1 MTGPHGLLRCAAVL
15 MLLSATVTTPGLA
28 ATGPGEAEHY
38 GLVAGGVSLVVAY
51 VFRRIHRSIKNG

>member
-1 MTGPHGLLRCAAVL
+1 MTGPHGLLRCAGGFNV
-15 MLLSATVTTPGLA
+15 SATVTTPGLA